1 MPAGDRNNALGAG
14 VDGGAAKRAESPAR
28 SPALARFEFATAQRI
43 VFGAG
48 TCSELPALAGG
59 FGRRVFLVTGA
70 NPERHVALLAALRA
84 GLDRVETFAVPGE
97 PTVALAEEGVRRLRA
112 AGCTVVVAIGGGSAI
127 DAGKAIAALAANPGE
142 ALDYLEIV
150 GRGKSLP
157 CAPLPFIAVPTTA
170 GTGAEATRN
179 AVLSVPE
186 ARVKVSLRSAAMLP
200 RVALVD
206 PELALGLPAAATAA
220 TGMDALTQLIEP
232 YLSCRA
238 NPVTDALC
246 RDGIGRVARALPR
259 ACAAPS
265 DLAARSDLALGALYS
280 GMALANAGLG
290 AVHGFAGP
298 IGGAFAAPH
307 GAVCAALLGPVL
319 RANLAALRARAPG
332 YPALVR
338 LAEVACWM
346 TGDTAAT
353 ADDAAPFCA
362 ELGRRLAIP
371 GLGAWGVRSADVP
384 GLVEKAAAASSMKGN
399 PLPLTTADLA
409 AALEAAL

>member
-1 MPAGDRNNALGAG
+1 MPAGNCNDAIGAG
-14 VDGGAAKRAESPAR
+14 VGGGAAKRTEPGAR
-28 SPALARFEFATAQRI
+28 SPELSRFEFATAQRI

-48 TCSELPALAGG
+48 TRRELPVLAAGY
-59 FGRRVFLVTGA
+59 GRRVFLVAGA
-70 NPERHVALLAALRA
+70 NPERHGALLAALRV

-97 PTVALAEEGVRRLRA
+97 PTVALAEDGVRRLRA

-157 CAPLPFIAVPTTA
+157 NAPLPFIAVPTTA

-206 PELALGLPAAATAA
+206 PELALGLPASVTAA
-220 TGMDALTQLIEP
+220 TGMDALTQLVEP

-238 NPVTDALC
+238 NPVTDAFC

-259 ACAAPS
+259 ACAEPG
-265 DLAARSDLALGALYS
+265 DLAARGDLALGALYS

-307 GAVCAALLGPVL
+307 GAVCAALLAPVL
-319 RANLAALRARAPG
+319 RVNLAALRARAPG
-332 YPALVR
+332 HPS
-338 LAEVACWM
+338 LARMTEVACWL
-346 TGDTAAT
+346 TGDSAAT
-353 ADDAAPFCA
+353 TADAAPFCA
-362 ELGRRLAIP
+362 ELSRRLTIP

-399 PLPLTTADLA
+399 PLPLTPAELTE
-409 AALEAAL
+409 ALEAAL